1 MCKKNPKRVNI
12 TVAEIPSLHTYL
24 SLLTGS
30 WWKLPERTP
39 VLIDKDATYFLTSW
53 SIMAITIEMLK
64 CRASLARNFV
74 REDHREN

>member
-1 MCKKNPKRVNI
+1 MCKKNPKRVKI
-12 TVAEIPSLHTYL
+12 TVAEIPSRHTYL

-39 VLIDKDATYFLTSW
+39 VLIGKGATYFLISW
-53 SIMAITIEMLK
+53 SIMVITTEMLMY
-64 CRASLARNFV
+64 RASLARNFA